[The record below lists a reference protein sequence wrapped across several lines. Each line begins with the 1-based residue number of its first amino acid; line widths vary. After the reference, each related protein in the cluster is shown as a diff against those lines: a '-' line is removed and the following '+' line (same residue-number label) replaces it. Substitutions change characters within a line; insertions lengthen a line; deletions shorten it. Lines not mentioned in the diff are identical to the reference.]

1 MRRLGSRLLGF
12 SEGWKEIWAINP
24 NVDSKTILKR
34 GTDLRYWTGDEPSLE
49 QLMMAKA
56 EEEKKAQ
63 AEDPVDEPEPPESNQ
78 PPPPV
83 VSELPP
89 EPSLPEASSQ
99 AGLPQD
105 PAMAGG
111 GELPEPVEPL
121 PETDVSQVPE
131 EIPNEVV
138 AAAQSSDDSLL
149 TMGVIGLLV
158 LAGVALVAIQI
169 KNRKAQ
175 TTVAPPS
182 LEYTQV

>member
-1 MRRLGSRLLGF
+1 M
-12 SEGWKEIWAINP
+12 
-24 NVDSKTILKR
+24 
-34 GTDLRYWTGDEPSLE
+34 
-49 QLMMAKA
+49 
-56 EEEKKAQ
+56 
-63 AEDPVDEPEPPESNQ
+63 
-78 PPPPV
+78 
-83 VSELPP
+83 
-89 EPSLPEASSQ
+89 
-99 AGLPQD
+99 
-105 PAMAGG
+105 
-111 GELPEPVEPL
+111 PEPVEPL